1 MNLTGPTT
9 RYGVPPARP
18 TSTSLAKFASETSRA
33 DFRER
38 MAAQFLSRTL
48 PAMSQDE
55 RFAFEER
62 MGICMFD
69 GNMAEADAVHH
80 CAVGSPPAA
89 IDGRQCHKFVPRDDT
104 QSAFYLRVECQWELK
119 RI

>member
-1 MNLTGPTT
+1 MNFTGPTT

-18 TSTSLAKFASETSRA
+18 TSTSLAKFASETPRA

-38 MAAQFLSRTL
+38 VA
-48 PAMSQDE
+48 
-55 RFAFEER
+55 
-62 MGICMFD
+62 ICMFD
-69 GNMAEADAVHH
+69 GNLAEADAVHH

-89 IDGRQCHKFVPRDDT
+89 IDGRQCQKFAPHDDT
-104 QSAFYLRVECQWELK
+104 QRAFTFGGQCWQELK

>member
-18 TSTSLAKFASETSRA
+18 TSTSLAKFASETPRA

-38 MAAQFLSRTL
+38 VA
-48 PAMSQDE
+48 
-55 RFAFEER
+55 
-62 MGICMFD
+62 ICMFD
-69 GNMAEADAVHH
+69 GNLAEADAVHH

-89 IDGRQCHKFVPRDDT
+89 IDGRQCQKFVPRDDT